1 MAQINIR
8 IDDDLKTRADALFN
22 ELGLNMTTA
31 FNIFIRQ
38 SVRQGGIPFE
48 ITTRT
53 DPFYSEENMKALRQS
68 TQEAKEGKYTS
79 KTMDELLA
87 MEK

>member
-8 IDDDLKTRADALFN
+8 LDDKLKTRADKLLG

-38 SVRQGGIPFE
+38 EIRHGGIPFE
-48 ITTRT
+48 ITA
-53 DPFYSEENMKALRQS
+53 DPFYSPENMRVLEESIRDAD
-68 TQEAKEGKYTS
+68 AGKLAAH
-79 KTMDELLA
+79 ELI
-87 MEK
+87 ECPE